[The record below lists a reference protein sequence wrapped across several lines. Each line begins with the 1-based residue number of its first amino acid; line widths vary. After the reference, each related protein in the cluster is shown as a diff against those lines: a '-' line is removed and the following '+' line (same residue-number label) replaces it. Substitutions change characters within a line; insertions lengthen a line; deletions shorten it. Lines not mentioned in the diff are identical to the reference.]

1 MKYYYRYELVGEI
14 KSDSVLE
21 NEVWVDVGN
30 QSKDGVFDHHQDCGL
45 HSAFETVMECID
57 HFEGL
62 KHFLSTHNS
71 EDSQVMFHVH
81 LLPDIDCVFSVY
93 AIQKMIKEGASNPK
107 AAFKESTWKKILE
120 YVNTIDLGKKKV
132 MSKMTLYAYFCKIGN
147 KITDLIERSNA
158 IINEGLK
165 LAEMVVNALDKG
177 QEIDLF
183 TTPVD
188 EYMDLSQLDFYS
200 DLKGTLKKTEESYE
214 EDKKKNHVTFMSVG
228 LLNKVTHKVEYVN
241 AAIWE
246 QMASDEDLYVLA
258 REKDKCVLVVY
269 YPKIQPVVNDN
280 GATYVTISL
289 NPDVEGVERFTLL
302 PFAEI
307 LEQMEQIEE
316 EKLYKEKGRYR
327 RDHSRARGTSGIFAQ
342 LPFSETSDPWFI
354 NKERDLISSPREGSL
369 LPYER
374 ILSIIKNSSSK
385 KGSADEPKLTSLVR
399 KASYVGFRKKEVN
412 GSESGY
418 DGDVSI
424 VVEEKITDVG
434 FGDIYSLTREKLSSM
449 QNDSSYLHL
458 LVEVKV
464 DPVTLRY
471 NNAILQ
477 ACCLNMVRKSDYLL
491 SKENLMYINYRSFLY
506 TDQSVT
512 IIAIADT
519 GEPFS
524 FLDENIEES
533 RICLDIR
540 NLLEH
545 RQKLRMIGTN
555 LSDKIQVLSENLEEI
570 DKFNKQIVLLS
581 TRIEEDNIIIDPLEQ
596 DVYEAVKGSFKIEEL
611 RKSVIDSANLLIK
624 SAEQEED
631 KKEKTRDN
639 LLQAGVGLM
648 AVLALFSAWVD
659 SFDFFSKFIDGS
671 WSELNTEHRGMS
683 FFIGVVLIFIF
694 ILVIF
699 GGVYA
704 FKAFNAA
711 RKDMKKSK

>member
-1 MKYYYRYELVGEI
+1 MKYYYKFELVGEI

-30 QSKDGVFDHHQDCGL
+30 RSKDGVFDHHQDQGL
-45 HSAFETVMECID
+45 HSAFETVMECTD

-71 EDSQVMFHVH
+71 EDSQIMFHVH
-81 LLPDIDCVFSVY
+81 KLPDIDCVFSVF

-107 AAFKESTWKKILE
+107 AAFKESTRKKILE
-120 YVNTIDLGKKKV
+120 YVNTIDIGKKKI
-132 MSKMTLYAYFCKIGN
+132 MSQMTLYAYFCKIGT
-147 KITDLIERSNA
+147 KITNPIERSNR

-165 LAEMVVNALDKG
+165 LAEMVVDALDKG

-183 TTPVD
+183 TAPVD
-188 EYMDLSQLDFYS
+188 EYLDLSQLDFYS
-200 DLKGTLKKTEESYE
+200 DLKETLKKAEESYE
-214 EDKKKNHVTFMSVG
+214 EDKKRNHVTFISVG
-228 LLNKVTHKVEYVN
+228 LLNKETRKVEYVS

-258 REKDKCVLVVY
+258 REKDKCVLIVY
-269 YPKIQPVVNDN
+269 YPKILPVVNDN
-280 GATYVTISL
+280 GTTHVTISL

-327 RDHSRARGTSGIFAQ
+327 RDHSSARGTSGIFAQ

-374 ILSIIKNSSSK
+374 ILSIIKNSSSI
-385 KGSADEPKLTSLVR
+385 KGPADEPKLTSLIR
-399 KASYVGFRKKEVN
+399 KASYVGFRKKDVN
-412 GSESGY
+412 GLESDIG
-418 DGDVSI
+418 GDVSI
-424 VVEEKITDVG
+424 VVEEKITDVS
-434 FGDIYSLTREKLSSM
+434 FGDVYSLTREKLASM
-449 QNDSSYLHL
+449 RNDSSYLHL

-464 DPVTLRY
+464 DPVMLRY

-491 SKENLMYINYRSFLY
+491 SKENLMYLNYRSFLY
-506 TDQSVT
+506 TDQSIT
-512 IIAIADT
+512 IIAVADT
-519 GEPFS
+519 GEPLS

-545 RQKLRMIGTN
+545 RQKLRMIGMN
-555 LSDKIQVLSENLEEI
+555 LSDKIQVLSENLTEI

-581 TRIEEDNIIIDPLEQ
+581 TRIEEDNIIMDPLEQ
-596 DVYEAVKGSFKIEEL
+596 DVYASVKSSFKIDEL

-624 SAEQEED
+624 NAEQEED

-648 AVLALFSAWVD
+648 AILALFSAWVD
-659 SFDFFSKFIDGS
+659 SYDFISKFADGS
-671 WSELNTEHRGMS
+671 WDQLKEDNMGMAI
-683 FFIGVVLIFIF
+683 FIGFILLFIF
-694 ILVIF
+694 VLGII

-704 FKAFNAA
+704 VKAFKAA